1 MNYLLDKNRKRN
13 KFLKIAGAV
22 LVLAVLIFFRAS
34 IARGLSYVT
43 LGIFRPVLS
52 TGGSIGGKFGSLGAY
67 FSSKNSLSREN
78 MDLKARLE
86 ADRADRTNYDS
97 IIAENADL
105 KDILGRKSV
114 EVEMTLAAI
123 LAKPNQSLYDTLLI
137 DIGAEAGIQAG
148 DRVFA
153 KGNLPIGRVAEVYPK
168 SSKVILFSSS
178 GERTQVIISPQAGQ
192 AGGNIFT
199 ELVGRGGGNFEIVLP
214 RDIVLWKGDQAV
226 LPGITPYVVG
236 IVETIISDPR
246 DSSQKALLVAPVN
259 IQALKFVEVER

>member
-1 MNYLLDKNRKRN
+1 M
-13 KFLKIAGAV
+13 
-22 LVLAVLIFFRAS
+22 VLAILIFFQAS
-34 IARGLSYVT
+34 IRSGLSYVT

-52 TGGSIGGKFGSLGAY
+52 TGGSVGGKFGSLGAY
-67 FSSKNSLSREN
+67 FSSKNSLYNEN
-78 MDLKARLE
+78 VDLKARLE

-97 IIAENADL
+97 LRAENTDL
-105 KDILGRKSV
+105 KDMLGRKIG

-123 LAKPNQSLYDTLLI
+123 LAKPNQSMYDTLLI
-137 DIGAEAGIQAG
+137 DVGSELGIQAG
-148 DRVFA
+148 DRVLA
-153 KGNLPIGRVAEVYPK
+153 KGNLPIGRVAEVYSK
-168 SSKVILFSSS
+168 SSKVILFSTA
-178 GERTQVIISPQAGQ
+178 GERTQAVISPQAGQ
-192 AGGNIFT
+192 AGGNIFV

-259 IQALKFVEVER
+259 IQALKFVEVEK